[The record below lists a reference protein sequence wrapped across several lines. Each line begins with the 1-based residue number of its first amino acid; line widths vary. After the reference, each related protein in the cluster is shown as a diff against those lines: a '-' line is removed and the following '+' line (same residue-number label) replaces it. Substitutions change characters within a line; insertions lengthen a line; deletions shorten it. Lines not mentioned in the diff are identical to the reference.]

1 MKKIMQT
8 KDYTMFKPSSFNR
21 DVVKTKAL
29 EASFREHGWIDAYPL
44 HVCQNGGR
52 QYVIKAGNHRFYVA
66 QKLGIPIKYVV
77 SNDRATIHE
86 LEGATEPWDLQDYLV
101 SYCREGRKD
110 YISVKKYCNETGIST
125 AAVVSMLGGHGAS
138 SNTLSGPIFK
148 GGKFVVK
155 NTTHAENVKDIVLYL
170 RRCGVSF
177 ASTLNLV
184 RAISKLVFV
193 PRFDI
198 DHMKHK
204 IKQFAS
210 FIEKK
215 ATVDQYLDMLEDLY
229 NRQSRQKIPLKFMAI
244 EGAKERSATNRK

>member
-21 DVVKTKAL
+21 DVAKIKSL
-29 EASFREHGWIDAYPL
+29 EASFQKHGWIDAYPL
-44 HVCQNGGR
+44 HVHQNGGR
-52 QYVIKAGNHRFYVA
+52 QYIIKAGNHRFYVA
-66 QKLGIPIKYVV
+66 QKLGIPVKYVV
-77 SNDRATIHE
+77 SDDDATIHE
-86 LEGATEPWDLQDYLV
+86 LEISTRPWMLNDYLV
-101 SYCREGRKD
+101 SYCRQGRKD
-110 YISVKKYCNETGIST
+110 YVCVEKYCNETGIS
-125 AAVVSMLGGHGAS
+125 AAAAISMLGGHGAS
-138 SNTLSGPIFK
+138 SASLSGPIFK

-155 NTTHAENVKDIVLYL
+155 STSHAENVKDIVLYL
-170 RRCGVSF
+170 KRCGVSF

-193 PRFDI
+193 PRFDV

-229 NRQSRQKIPLKFMAI
+229 NRQSRQKIPLKFMAN